1 MGRMKNKGL
10 REGAA
15 CTLLKSLLIG
25 AYVEVKHGSPC
36 VITHINWGNGEVRV
50 ALANTGEAVVEF
62 IVMHYD
68 IEVKPVHVGN
78 AKLTIFDRDSFEKC
92 KFNLAGGPVLPHDGN
107 DEDWAKAL
115 VLHAHNEELPLTE
128 FGLRLE
134 MQR

>member
-10 REGAA
+10 REGAT
-15 CTLLKSLLIG
+15 CTLLRSRLIN
-25 AYVEVKHGSPC
+25 AYSEVKQGAQC
-36 VITHINWGNGEVRV
+36 VITHVNWGNGEVRM
-50 ALANTGEAVVEF
+50 ALDNTGEAAVTFVA
-62 IVMHYD
+62 MHYD
-68 IEVKPVHVGN
+68 IEVTPVHVGN
-78 AKLTIFDRDSFEKC
+78 AELTIFDRDRFEKC

-134 MQR
+134 LQ